1 MSCFTTPPLCSRHC
15 VLLLYTHDIA
25 FDVEYSASAPLVAS
39 CIAMLRK
46 AEPQAEPGF
55 SDGSY
60 WRLPSFDHSDPT
72 GCNQSVADL
81 AHESLTGW
89 LWPG

>member
-1 MSCFTTPPLCSRHC
+1 
-15 VLLLYTHDIA
+15 
-25 FDVEYSASAPLVAS
+25 
-39 CIAMLRK
+39 MLRK